1 MLEKYKLENGIV
13 TVMEDLWCTAIS
25 TRYKY
30 DGIENAIEEYKP
42 YLNHDQGYFILMG
55 LLISLYETYTEKYP
69 ETAKRLNRKMYYA
82 LTLAYD
88 LIYEKYLIE
97 KLFNYDNEVHRI
109 REKPIKTFQFVYK
122 LAPGEVFRIN

>member
-1 MLEKYKLENGIV
+1 
-13 TVMEDLWCTAIS
+13 
-25 TRYKY
+25 
-30 DGIENAIEEYKP
+30 
-42 YLNHDQGYFILMG
+42 MG